1 MSPLPKQNSS
11 SLNLSASAAPAKWDI
26 SAVNV
31 SKLPVLG
38 GPATWQISVK
48 KDVFAEPM
56 IVVNISKSGKTVV
69 LERLHPVSKITGHP
83 PAYSFLDYDYWHHV
97 YTPDELRKFTEL
109 EPKNFTATQT
119 KEGLW
124 FIQGTADKVNFGYA
138 MYSAKQR
145 ILS

>member
-1 MSPLPKQNSS
+1 MTPLSKTPSKGSSLSS
-11 SLNLSASAAPAKWDI
+11 SATSAQWDI

-31 SKLPVLG
+31 SNSPVLG

-56 IVVNISKSGKTVV
+56 VVVKISKSGKTVV

-83 PAYSFLDYDYWHHV
+83 PAYSFLGYDHWHHI
-97 YTPDELRKFTEL
+97 YTPNELRKFTEL

-119 KEGLW
+119 KEGIW

-138 MYSAKQR
+138 MYSAKQK
-145 ILS
+145 ILT

>member
-1 MSPLPKQNSS
+1 MASLPTTNSNDS
-11 SLNLSASAAPAKWDI
+11 SLSASATPAKWEI

-31 SKLPVLG
+31 SNSPVLG
-38 GPATWQISVK
+38 GPATWQITVK

-56 IVVNISKSGKTVV
+56 VVVKISKSGKTVV
-69 LERLHPVSKITGHP
+69 LERLHQISKITGHP
-83 PAYSFLDYDYWHHV
+83 PSYSFIGYEYWHHI

-138 MYSAKQR
+138 MYSARQR
-145 ILS
+145 ILT